1 MSITNMSKI
10 MKTFVGF
17 FAIFVLLFALGCTQL
32 DDSFPSG
39 EDSNVI
45 DVNTTPQFPDGT
57 NDDFSESDEFFEG
70 EVAATVNDK
79 EILQEDVLLFQ
90 QSLEQ
95 QGQQVSEQEALEQ
108 LINQEV
114 LYQEVN
120 AQGYDVTDE
129 EAESEIENQ
138 LAQQGM
144 SLDEYKEQLES
155 QEISYEEQLNS
166 IKEQLNIQ
174 NYIGSQIS
182 EDDLSV
188 TVEEIQE
195 YYDLYVQE
203 VGEDEVPPLE
213 EIEDQIEMVV
223 QQNKEQELVSF
234 LVQELVENA
243 NIKYN

>member
-32 DDSFPSG
+32 DESFPAG
-39 EDSNVI
+39 GDFNIVDENNI
-45 DVNTTPQFPDGT
+45 PQFPSDA
-57 NDDFSESDEFFEG
+57 NDDFSESGEIFEG
-70 EVAATVNDK
+70 EVAAIVNDM

-90 QSLEQ
+90 QSLIQ

-114 LYQEVN
+114 LYQEAS

-138 LAQQGM
+138 LTQQGM
-144 SLDEYKEQLES
+144 SLEEYKEQLES

-166 IKEQLNIQ
+166 IKKQLNIQ
-174 NYIGSQIS
+174 NYIDSQIS

-188 TVEEIQE
+188 TAEEVQE

-203 VGEDEVPPLE
+203 LGEDEAPAFE
-213 EIEDQIEMVV
+213 EVEDQIEMVV
-223 QQNKEQELVSF
+223 QQNKEQEIISL
-234 LVQELVENA
+234 LVQELVEKA